1 MKVKAARSDKG
12 WLDRKLASLK
22 LRKGFEE
29 ESQKLAVGEHRDDV
43 SCLVSAKCNAPYK
56 LARLSPQGAA
66 WLILEC
72 ARRTSTT

>member
-29 ESQKLAVGEHRDDV
+29 ESQKLAVGEHRDYA
-43 SCLVSAKCNAPYK
+43 SWF
-56 LARLSPQGAA
+56 PQNGTRCTAERQRGHA
-66 WLILEC
+66 V
-72 ARRTSTT
+72 

>member
-29 ESQKLAVGEHRDDV
+29 ESQKLAVGEHRDYA
-43 SCLVSAKCNAPYK
+43 SYPPPRRYK
-56 LARLSPQGAA
+56 MLSRTATRPCG
-66 WLILEC
+66 LTH
-72 ARRTSTT
+72 RRSREGLPL